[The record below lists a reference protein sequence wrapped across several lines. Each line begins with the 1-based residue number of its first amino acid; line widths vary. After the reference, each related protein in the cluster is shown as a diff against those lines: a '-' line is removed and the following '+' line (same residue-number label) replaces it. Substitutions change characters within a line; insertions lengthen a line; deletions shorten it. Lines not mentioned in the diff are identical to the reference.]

1 MYGIFGHPVEH
12 TFSPAMHNAAFAKIK
27 RDACY
32 VPFAVAPR
40 DLERAVRA
48 IVPLGIRGLNIT
60 IPHKEMIIPYLDDLT
75 DDARMIGAVNTIE
88 VARGRLIGHNTDGRG
103 FLRSMREETGF
114 RPKGKTILM
123 VGSGGAARAVG
134 FNLALSGAQT
144 IVLCDLDAIKAK
156 KLGRDIQNKT
166 ATRVKVVRPE
176 TMGKAAHLAECIINA
191 TPMGLRPDDP
201 LPIPRQFIEKGQ
213 LICDLVY
220 NPLRTS
226 LLKAARSA
234 GADTLPGIGMLLY
247 QGVIAFEIWTG
258 GKAPVNGDEERSH
271 RADKETGKITGKSS
285 LYLTEGCSF
294 SIITHSIEEGEL
306 RSSLWPCQADSVPCS
321 CHRVS

>member
-1 MYGIFGHPVEH
+1 
-12 TFSPAMHNAAFAKIK
+12 MHNAAFVKIK

-32 VPFAVAPR
+32 VPFAVGPR

-60 IPHKEMIIPYLDDLT
+60 IPHKETIIPYLDELT

-88 VARGRLIGHNTDGRG
+88 VIRQRLIGHNTDGRG
-103 FLRSMREETGF
+103 FLRSLREETGF

-144 IVLCDLDAIKAK
+144 IVLCDLDVTKAK

-166 ATRVKVVRPE
+166 ATGVKIVTPE
-176 TMGKAAHLAECIINA
+176 TLEKTAHAADCIINA
-191 TPMGLRPDDP
+191 TPLGLRPGDP
-201 LPIPRQFIEKGQ
+201 LPIPRHLIQRGQ
-213 LICDLVY
+213 LVCDLVY
-220 NPLRTS
+220 NPLRTP
-226 LLKAARSA
+226 LLRAARGR
-234 GADTLPGIGMLLY
+234 GAMTLPGIGMLLY

-258 GKAPVNGDEERSH
+258 GEAPVKVMKD
-271 RADKETGKITGKSS
+271 ALTGQIKRRGK
-285 LYLTEGCSF
+285 
-294 SIITHSIEEGEL
+294 
-306 RSSLWPCQADSVPCS
+306 
-321 CHRVS
+321 

>member
-1 MYGIFGHPVEH
+1 MISGKTSVFGIFGHPVEH
-12 TFSPAMHNAAFAKIK
+12 TFSPGMHNAAFAKIK

-32 VPFAVAPR
+32 VPFAVAPP

-60 IPHKEMIIPYLDDLT
+60 LPHKETIIPFLDDLT

-88 VARGRLIGHNTDGRG
+88 VTRGKLIGHNTDGRG
-103 FLRSMREETGF
+103 FLRSLREETGF

-134 FNLALSGAQT
+134 INLALSGAQT
-144 IVLCDLDAIKAK
+144 ILLCDLDTVKAT

-166 ATRVKVVRPE
+166 ATRVKVVNPE
-176 TMGKAAHLAECIINA
+176 GLEKTAQVAECIINA
-191 TPMGLRPDDP
+191 TPLGLKPGDP
-201 LPIPRQFIEKGQ
+201 LPIPRHLIRKDQ

-220 NPLRTS
+220 NPLRTP

-234 GADTLPGIGMLLY
+234 GADTLSGIGMLLY

-258 GKAPVNGDEERSH
+258 GKAPVNVMKAALTGQIER
-271 RADKETGKITGKSS
+271 RGK
-285 LYLTEGCSF
+285 
-294 SIITHSIEEGEL
+294 
-306 RSSLWPCQADSVPCS
+306 
-321 CHRVS
+321 

>member
-1 MYGIFGHPVEH
+1 MISGTTSVYGIFGHPVEH
-12 TFSPAMHNAAFAKIK
+12 TFSPGMHNAAFEKIK

-48 IVPLGIRGLNIT
+48 IIPLGIRGLNIT
-60 IPHKEMIIPYLDDLT
+60 IPHKETIIPYLDDLT

-88 VARGRLIGHNTDGRG
+88 VTRGRLIGHNTDGRG
-103 FLRSMREETGF
+103 FLRSLRDETGF
-114 RPKGKTILM
+114 RPKGKTVLM

-144 IVLCDLDAIKAK
+144 IVLCDLDIIKAK

-166 ATRVKVVRPE
+166 TTNVKVVSRE
-176 TMGKAAHLAECIINA
+176 SFEKATQTADCMINA
-191 TPMGLRPDDP
+191 TPLGLRTDDP
-201 LPIPRQFIEKGQ
+201 LPIPRQLIQKGQ

-220 NPLRTS
+220 NPLWTP
-226 LLKAARSA
+226 LLRAAKAR

-258 GKAPVNGDEERSH
+258 GTAPVRVMKD
-271 RADKETGKITGKSS
+271 ALTGQIKRRGK
-285 LYLTEGCSF
+285 
-294 SIITHSIEEGEL
+294 
-306 RSSLWPCQADSVPCS
+306 
-321 CHRVS
+321 